1 MAFKHKVLEG
11 IALVRMI
18 STMITEKLVGR
29 SIYVE
34 LVDGEI
40 IEGILDQVSSYEL
53 GVRGAR
59 EALVVFR
66 HAIRSVR
73 VRENEVAGIVRECCE
88 EQHILDTSYAGY
100 DVTVKFIGG
109 GELSGKL
116 LSVSRYE
123 VAVASGGYAYII
135 NKGSIS
141 YIKLVG

>member
-1 MAFKHKVLEG
+1 M
-11 IALVRMI
+11 VRMI

-29 SIYVE
+29 GIYIE
-34 LVDGEI
+34 LIDGEV
-40 IEGILDQVSSYEL
+40 IEGILDHVSNYEL

-73 VRENEVAGIVRECCE
+73 VRENEVAGIVKDCCE
-88 EQHILDTSYAGY
+88 DQHILDGSYAGY
-100 DVTVKFIGG
+100 DVVVRFIGG

-141 YIKLVG
+141 YIRLVG